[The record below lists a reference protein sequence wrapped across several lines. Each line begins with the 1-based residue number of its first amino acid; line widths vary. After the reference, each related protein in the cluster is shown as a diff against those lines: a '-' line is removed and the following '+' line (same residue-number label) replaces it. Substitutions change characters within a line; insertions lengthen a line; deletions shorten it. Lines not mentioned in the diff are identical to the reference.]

1 MGFIVNRHLPDLTL
15 PPQYEKS
22 RVLDQDNKEP
32 GHSATTDDFLCVS
45 RPAGSHRKANRINL
59 WVFLNHLG
67 EKDRDM
73 KTLMLTVFLT
83 LILTTPA
90 HAFVAYG
97 TGRDL
102 QDKCTDGRQVAR
114 AYCDGYI
121 SAIASALNY
130 VGIGPYKTCIPQE
143 VTVNEMRK
151 IVVQHMSD
159 YPQDLM
165 YTAVDLIAE
174 PLVKNF
180 PCEGQ

>member
-1 MGFIVNRHLPDLTL
+1 
-15 PPQYEKS
+15 
-22 RVLDQDNKEP
+22 
-32 GHSATTDDFLCVS
+32 
-45 RPAGSHRKANRINL
+45 
-59 WVFLNHLG
+59 
-67 EKDRDM
+67 M
-73 KTLMLTVFLT
+73 KTLILAASLT

-90 HAFVAYG
+90 QAFVAYG

-143 VTVNEMRK
+143 VTVGEMRK
-151 IVVQHMSD
+151 IVVRHMD
-159 YPQDLM
+159 EYPQDLL

-174 PLVKNF
+174 PLVKTF
-180 PCEGQ
+180 PCKGR